1 MNQTN
6 LVGRLVREIEVKEVG
21 EGKIVLNN
29 TLAVKRNFKSE
40 QGQQADFIP
49 IVAWGQVA
57 KLLQIYC
64 DKGDLVGLT
73 GRIQSRSYLSKE
85 EETIFV
91 IELLV
96 DEVDF
101 LQGKRSTT
109 SASSSFKES
118 KQNTSY

>member
-57 KLLQIYC
+57 KLLEIYC
-64 DKGDLVGLT
+64 EKGDLVGLT
-73 GRIQSRSYLSKE
+73 GRIQSRSYVSK

-101 LQGKRSTT
+101 LQGRRSTT
-109 SASSSFKES
+109 STSSSVKES